1 MSSTSFVPTTPFVP
15 TPAVTAAHPGTLV
28 RVLASSRELWAPNVR
43 FDPTAPFTTRV
54 WSDDEHEALVGA
66 WLPGQ
71 ASPVHTH
78 LNRPGALLVLQGA
91 LEETTWVTA
100 SDGTEPGRQHAVRR
114 HLVADAVRSYGAV
127 HVHGLRN
134 AGPDPA
140 VALHVLARR

>member
-1 MSSTSFVPTTPFVP
+1 MSRTHLIPTRSVPV
-15 TPAVTAAHPGTLV
+15 AHPGTLV
-28 RVLASSRELWAPNVR
+28 RVLAASRELWAPHVR
-43 FDPTAPFTTRV
+43 FDPSAPFTTRV
-54 WSDDEHEALVGA
+54 WFDDGYEALVGA

-100 SDGTEPGRQHAVRR
+100 TDGAEPGRQHAVRR
-114 HLVADAVRSYGAV
+114 HLVPDDVRSYGAV

-134 AGPDPA
+134 AGADPA
-140 VALHVLARR
+140 VALHVLARP

>member
-1 MSSTSFVPTTPFVP
+1 MSSTSFVRTLPLTI
-15 TPAVTAAHPGTLV
+15 AHPGALV
-28 RVLASSRELWAPNVR
+28 RLLAATRELWAPHVR
-43 FDPTAPFTTRV
+43 FDPTAAFTTRV
-54 WSDDEHEALVGA
+54 WSDEEHEALVGA

-91 LEETTWVTA
+91 LEETTWATA
-100 SDGTEPGRQHAVRR
+100 TDGAEPGRRHAVRR
-114 HLVADAVRSYGAV
+114 QLVADEVRSYGAV